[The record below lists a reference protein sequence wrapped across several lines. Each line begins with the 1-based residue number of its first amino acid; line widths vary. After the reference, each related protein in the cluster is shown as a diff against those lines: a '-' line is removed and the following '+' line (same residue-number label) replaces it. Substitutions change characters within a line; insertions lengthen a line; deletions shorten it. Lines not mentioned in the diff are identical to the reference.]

1 MRRMFL
7 SLAIASLAFTLP
19 AHAADPMALASKY
32 GCVACHAVDHAVVGP
47 AWKDVAKKYHGQPG
61 AEDHLI
67 QKVRNGGSGVWGS
80 VAMPPNQ
87 GPTDAELKEL
97 VQFILALK

>member
-1 MRRMFL
+1 MKRMVL
-7 SLAIASLAFTLP
+7 SLAIASLPFSLP

-47 AWKDVAKKYHGQPG
+47 AWKEVAKKYRDQPG
-61 AEDHLI
+61 AEAQLI

-80 VAMPPNQ
+80 VAMPPNP
-87 GPTDAELKEL
+87 GPSDTELKEL